1 MMNFLIFAQRTNIR
15 KISLDVNY
23 YSDVLLPIPSMKNA
37 IAISVDKVDGTYS
50 MFFFIDLL
58 SSVLLW
64 NGILLIL
71 LVK

>member
-23 YSDVLLPIPSMKNA
+23 YSDVLLPIPSLKNA

-50 MFFFIDLL
+50 MFFY
-58 SSVLLW
+58 
-64 NGILLIL
+64 
-71 LVK
+71 